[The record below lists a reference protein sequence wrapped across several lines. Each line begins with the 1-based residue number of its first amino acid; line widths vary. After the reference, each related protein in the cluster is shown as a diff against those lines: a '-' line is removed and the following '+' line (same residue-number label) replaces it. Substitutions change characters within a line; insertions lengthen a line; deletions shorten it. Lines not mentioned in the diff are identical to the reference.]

1 MYGASAVLHEDN
13 RYFRS
18 GQSGFGARFKY
29 SIESAFLARHDDG
42 SSHLSLSRMSGYI
55 AVAAISGKWEP
66 PSTDQPIHSV
76 NAFGIAIGVET
87 CFNVAR
93 EFLPRIF
100 HSRPPVAI
108 NPNPAH

>member
-1 MYGASAVLHEDN
+1 
-13 RYFRS
+13 
-18 GQSGFGARFKY
+18 
-29 SIESAFLARHDDG
+29 
-42 SSHLSLSRMSGYI
+42 MSGYI
-55 AVAAISGKWEP
+55 AAAAISRKWEP
-66 PSTDQPIHSV
+66 PSTDQPSHSV